1 MTAAEQEFLNNP
13 LGKDTTLEDV
23 LDGFEFLDDWEE
35 RYAFIIDLGKQLP
48 AFPDDERRE
57 ENYVHGCQS
66 QVWLIHHYDE
76 QSGKLYLLIDSDAII
91 VRGLAAIIP
100 GGPEWQ
106 VSQGPAGHGHRRAVR
121 ATGSV
126 PPHLAHTGQRP
137 ESHGW
142 QNPGCG
148 CGNRRSVIEQPY
160 QTIATSSRCILI
172 SPPKTGMLPL
182 LKSG

>member
-1 MTAAEQEFLNNP
+1 MTAAEQKFINNP

-48 AFPDDERRE
+48 AFPDDERKE

-91 VRGLAAIIP
+91 VRGLAAIILVALNGKSP
-100 GGPEWQ
+100 
-106 VSQGPAGHGHRRAVR
+106 RDLL
-121 ATGSV
+121 ATDIDE
-126 PPHLAHTGQRP
+126 LF
-137 ESHGW
+137 
-142 QNPGCG
+142 
-148 CGNRRSVIEQPY
+148 EQLDLF
-160 QTIATSSRCILI
+160 RHI
-172 SPPKTGMLPL
+172 SPTRGNGLRAMVGKIRDVAAETAAA
-182 LKSG
+182 